1 MSLFQKLGKGAYGIV
16 WKCIDKKA
24 RKTLALKKCFDAFR
38 NATDAQRTYREI
50 QYLQQLAGHPN
61 IVRLRNVL
69 KAENDRDIYLV
80 FDFMETDL
88 HAVVRANILE
98 PIHKEYIIYQL
109 IKCLK
114 YMHSAEL
121 IHRDIKPANLLLDS
135 NCLVK
140 VCDFGLCR
148 SVGQVQATSSVLT
161 DYVAT
166 RWYRAPEILLGST
179 CYTKAVDIWSV
190 GCILGEMLLGK
201 PIFPGSSTMNQLDKI
216 MEITG
221 LPTQEDIASIKS
233 PFAATMLDSL
243 PSPKIKKMAEMFP
256 RADANAL
263 DLIKK
268 CLYFNP
274 SKRVSATDC
283 LSHPYCARFH
293 DKENEINAPAPISI
307 PIDDNKKYKASDY
320 RDKLYTEIKQAKAT
334 ALAKRRQNAA
344 AGSKPAA
351 TVKA

>member
-1 MSLFQKLGKGAYGIV
+1 MLCGSFSWCIISDLLLVLCLTQHTTHTRTSLYIHL
-16 WKCIDKKA
+16 
-24 RKTLALKKCFDAFR
+24 T
-38 NATDAQRTYREI
+38 
-50 QYLQQLAGHPN
+50 
-61 IVRLRNVL
+61 
-69 KAENDRDIYLV
+69 
-80 FDFMETDL
+80 ETDL

-121 IHRDIKPANLLLDS
+121 VHRDIKPANLLLDS

-148 SVGQVQATSSVLT
+148 SVGEVQATSSVLT

-243 PSPKIKKMAEMFP
+243 PSPKVKKMSGKKKEEIFLCRLLSPMSDIILLLLLF
-256 RADANAL
+256 
-263 DLIKK
+263 LI
-268 CLYFNP
+268 
-274 SKRVSATDC
+274 
-283 LSHPYCARFH
+283 ARTIQLLTHSFL
-293 DKENEINAPAPISI
+293 NIYIS
-307 PIDDNKKYKASDY
+307 S
-320 RDKLYTEIKQAKAT
+320 
-334 ALAKRRQNAA
+334 
-344 AGSKPAA
+344 
-351 TVKA
+351 TVHFR

>member
-1 MSLFQKLGKGAYGIV
+1 M
-16 WKCIDKKA
+16 
-24 RKTLALKKCFDAFR
+24 T
-38 NATDAQRTYREI
+38 
-50 QYLQQLAGHPN
+50 
-61 IVRLRNVL
+61 
-69 KAENDRDIYLV
+69 
-80 FDFMETDL
+80 ETDL

-121 IHRDIKPANLLLDS
+121 VHRDIKPANLLLDS

-148 SVGQVQATSSVLT
+148 SVGEVQATSSVLT

-243 PSPKIKKMAEMFP
+243 PSPKVKKMSG
-256 RADANAL
+256 
-263 DLIKK
+263 KK
-268 CLYFNP
+268 KRNFFFLCRLLSPMSDIILLLVLFFDCPYHTTFDTFFFKKIYIVYCTLSVINTFFLFFTRII
-274 SKRVSATDC
+274 SKS
-283 LSHPYCARFH
+283 
-293 DKENEINAPAPISI
+293 
-307 PIDDNKKYKASDY
+307 
-320 RDKLYTEIKQAKAT
+320 
-334 ALAKRRQNAA
+334 
-344 AGSKPAA
+344 
-351 TVKA
+351 